1 MTVEQL
7 IGSLPV
13 KVKETFWFDDVDE
26 TAARVNIGAVVSEM
40 RNVLSKD
47 ADAYVFV

>member
-1 MTVEQL
+1 VTVEQS

-26 TAARVNIGAVVSEM
+26 NAARVNTGAVVSEM
-40 RNVLSKD
+40 RNVLSRD
-47 ADAYVFV
+47 ADA